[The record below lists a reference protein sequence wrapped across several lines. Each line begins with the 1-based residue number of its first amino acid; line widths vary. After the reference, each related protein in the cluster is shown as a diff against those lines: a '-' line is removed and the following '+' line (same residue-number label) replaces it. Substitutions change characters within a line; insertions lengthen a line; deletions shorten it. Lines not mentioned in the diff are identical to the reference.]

1 MGLYGRMPRPVLSFD
16 DFVRSY
22 AADLFRLA
30 YLICWDESD
39 AEDVVQEC
47 LFVVAKRWP
56 RVAAMDMPLAY
67 TRRVLVNLALDG
79 RAKRI
84 RRREFVSDIEIVAR
98 IHDATAEPVLDT
110 TGVRA
115 ELIDALG
122 QLPRK
127 QRTVLGL
134 RYFLD
139 LSEAQVA
146 AVLGCST
153 GAVKS
158 NASRGLARLRELV
171 EPEASRCE
179 VSNS

>member
-1 MGLYGRMPRPVLSFD
+1 M
-16 DFVRSY
+16 
-22 AADLFRLA
+22 A

-39 AEDVVQEC
+39 AEDLVQEC
-47 LFVVAKRWP
+47 LFTVARRWP
-56 RVAAMDMPLAY
+56 RVVAMELPLAY

-79 RAKRI
+79 RAKRL
-84 RRREFVSDIEIVAR
+84 RRRELVSDIEVVSR
-98 IHDATAEPVLDT
+98 IRDATAEVASDT

-122 QLPRK
+122 QLPRR

-146 AVLGCST
+146 AILGCST
-153 GAVKS
+153 GSVKS
-158 NASRGLARLRELV
+158 NASRGLVRLRELV
-171 EPEASRCE
+171 EHEATPSE
-179 VSNS
+179 VNES